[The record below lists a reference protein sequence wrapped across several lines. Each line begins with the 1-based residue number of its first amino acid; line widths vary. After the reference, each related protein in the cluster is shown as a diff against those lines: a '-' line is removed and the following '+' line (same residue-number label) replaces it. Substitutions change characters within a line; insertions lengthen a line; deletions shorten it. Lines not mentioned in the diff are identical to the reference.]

1 MGTMLAKLAFFAL
14 LLFAFGNDQ
23 DDVKL
28 LARAHNEFGVKL
40 LKQLALE
47 EPLSN
52 IVLSPTSIASAFG
65 VAYTGARGS
74 SEAELG
80 SVLGHNAVGLVDRAR
95 VLATYKNLLQLSK
108 SPNVTLDV
116 ANLVLIQKG
125 FPILEGYQKQLRDV
139 FDAELRSA
147 DFANAG
153 SGSAEKVNAWVR
165 EKTRGKISGIL
176 PERQSLYIVLFI
188 LNAVYFKGTW
198 LTKFDAADTMN
209 RPFFNMGTS
218 EVSRPSMLLT
228 TRLPHTTISGL
239 NASAVEIPYNGGK
252 FGMVIVLPDNFTGLQ
267 ALRDGLSATVLEVL
281 DGSMYSKDVVLR
293 LPKFEMN
300 QRYDLVR
307 AMEALGLHVVFGRSA
322 DFGRIVDGERVHIS
336 DAVHEAAIEVN
347 EEGTIAAAVT
357 GLFVMPSSSL
367 YEPPPPIFF
376 TVDHPFL
383 YYIRDKDNNRIL
395 FIGEV
400 HSL

>member
-1 MGTMLAKLAFFAL
+1 MLAKLAFFAL

-65 VAYTGARGS
+65 MAYTGARGS

-125 FPILEGYQKQLRDV
+125 FPILECYQKQLRDV